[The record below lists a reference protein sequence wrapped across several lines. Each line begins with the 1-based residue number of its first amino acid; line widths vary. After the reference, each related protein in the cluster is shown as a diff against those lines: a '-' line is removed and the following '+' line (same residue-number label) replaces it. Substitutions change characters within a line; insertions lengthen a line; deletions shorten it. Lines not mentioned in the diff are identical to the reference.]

1 MDSEPNQYSFEKTYE
16 KKLSTLK
23 AYAEVV
29 LRIFKSN
36 VVLSDRWSDP
46 SPRLPLHRSC
56 YLFHRD
62 GKWARLF
69 SVRGDPDDSEQ
80 GLHG

>member
-29 LRIFKSN
+29 LRPFQI
-36 VVLSDRWSDP
+36 
-46 SPRLPLHRSC
+46 
-56 YLFHRD
+56 
-62 GKWARLF
+62 
-69 SVRGDPDDSEQ
+69 
-80 GLHG
+80 